1 MSNTVRI
8 PDTVPP
14 GWHSIRPWAPRLS
27 LYVHE
32 ITSVSVTFILSCRNH
47 IPGSPSFDVASVE
60 ELGDKLP
67 EIKHKISDVL
77 GKGLAVKVNGSPWQ
91 RVVMHVDE
99 ESDEEAVVILYGLM
113 PSKHYEIEL
122 SVVAGESIK
131 GNLTTEDDL
140 SECNY
145 CYYCLA
151 ENPNLCRRV

>member
-8 PDTVPP
+8 PDAPPP
-14 GWHSIRPWAPRLS
+14 GWHSVQPWAPRLS

-32 ITSVSVTFILSCRNH
+32 ITSVSVTFILSCRHTND
-47 IPGSPSFDVASVE
+47 SLSASDVAVELEE
-60 ELGDKLP
+60 ELGGKL
-67 EIKHKISDVL
+67 EDVKHKISDVL

-113 PSKHYEIEL
+113 PAKSYEIEL

-131 GNLTTEDDL
+131 GNLTTEDERSKRL
-140 SECNY
+140 HS
-145 CYYCLA
+145 LPRA
-151 ENPNLCRRV
+151 R

>member
-8 PDTVPP
+8 PDTPPP
-14 GWHSIRPWAPRLS
+14 GWRSIRPWVPRLS

-47 IPGSPSFDVASVE
+47 VPESPSFDAAEE
-60 ELGDKLP
+60 ELGEKLP
-67 EIKHKISDVL
+67 EIKIKISDVL

-131 GNLTTEDDL
+131 GNLITEDDH
-140 SECNY
+140 SECGY
-145 CYYCLA
+145 C
-151 ENPNLCRRV
+151 NLFC